1 MHRSIAVDDE
11 MQRKCKE
18 LFEQLHGQETAKV
31 VEQLSALRLQ
41 QQKDNS
47 ASHCYSMFTV
57 TYETNQ
63 TVSSEASMDIV
74 ARNEREA
81 TKLYGLVLKDQGIL
95 KPLGCVP
102 CIITVK
108 PYKCD
113 KRGQSYKVWG
123 NDDKIYVEC
132 FIPGNK
138 MNLLNSDR
146 TQPLQQP
153 QPVMANS
160 VGKFS
165 LFKTPLEV
173 LRSVFGYEDFRPK
186 QLESIEH
193 IVSGEDVIVVMPT
206 GGGKTV
212 IYAIPSLILPG
223 MAVVICPL
231 MMLMCDQV
239 ARLRRLGINA
249 CYYNTMLSDNERQ
262 NIIHNLVQPDCQYQ
276 FVFISPEAAT
286 SSQFQSCLHNLS
298 QKKKINLFII
308 DEAHCVDT
316 WGCNF
321 RPAYQQLGILKNY
334 GVPIVALTATAT
346 NKTLVTI
353 AEVLRMPKHTV
364 VKMSC
369 RRNNLSFSV
378 IPKKETKAKNQVCE
392 LILGEFNNSCGIIY
406 CARQADAVEM
416 AFELKSH
423 GISATFYH
431 AGMDS
436 RDRMANATLWLEDKV
451 HVICCTN
458 AFGMG
463 IDKKG
468 VRFVIHLTMPS
479 SLEDFAQ
486 ELEGVVVMVIHV
498 HVCCFSV
505 SRTDHSTFATS
516 LLQLQVL
523 PSFCN

>member
-165 LFKTPLEV
+165 LFKTPPEV

-223 MAVVICPL
+223 
-231 MMLMCDQV
+231 
-239 ARLRRLGINA
+239 
-249 CYYNTMLSDNERQ
+249 
-262 NIIHNLVQPDCQYQ
+262 
-276 FVFISPEAAT
+276 
-286 SSQFQSCLHNLS
+286 
-298 QKKKINLFII
+298 
-308 DEAHCVDT
+308 
-316 WGCNF
+316 CN
-321 RPAYQQLGILKNY
+321 
-334 GVPIVALTATAT
+334 
-346 NKTLVTI
+346 
-353 AEVLRMPKHTV
+353 
-364 VKMSC
+364 
-369 RRNNLSFSV
+369 
-378 IPKKETKAKNQVCE
+378 
-392 LILGEFNNSCGIIY
+392 
-406 CARQADAVEM
+406 
-416 AFELKSH
+416 
-423 GISATFYH
+423 
-431 AGMDS
+431 
-436 RDRMANATLWLEDKV
+436 
-451 HVICCTN
+451 
-458 AFGMG
+458 
-463 IDKKG
+463 
-468 VRFVIHLTMPS
+468 
-479 SLEDFAQ
+479 
-486 ELEGVVVMVIHV
+486 
-498 HVCCFSV
+498 
-505 SRTDHSTFATS
+505 
-516 LLQLQVL
+516 
-523 PSFCN
+523 